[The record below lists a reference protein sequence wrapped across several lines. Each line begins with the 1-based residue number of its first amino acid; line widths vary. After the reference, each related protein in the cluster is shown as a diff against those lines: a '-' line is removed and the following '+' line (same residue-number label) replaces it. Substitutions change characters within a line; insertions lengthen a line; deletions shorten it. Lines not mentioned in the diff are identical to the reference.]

1 MFRAYLIASVLVLA
15 AAACSK
21 PVAFQGDTALTITG
35 TPPAPPPPEAQ
46 PRVEVRDNKIVI
58 NEKVQFAFDKAT
70 ILPESFSLLDEVA
83 GVIKKNPQIKK
94 IRVEGYASS
103 EGNAQHNLTLSQ
115 NRARS
120 VMTYLAKH
128 GITKKM
134 LTSKGFGIENPIADN
149 STDAG
154 REANRRVEFTILE
167 QDVTKKKVE
176 IGANGEEKVL
186 EENTETVKAGDTA
199 SAAK

>member
-35 TPPAPPPPEAQ
+35 SPPPPPPTEAP

-83 GVIKKNPQIKK
+83 SVIQKNPQIKR

-103 EGNAQHNLTLSQ
+103 EGNAGHNLTLSQ
-115 NRARS
+115 NRAKS
-120 VMTYLAKH
+120 VMTYLTKH
-128 GITKKM
+128 GIANKM

-176 IGANGEEKVL
+176 ISASGEEKVL
-186 EENTETVKAGDTA
+186 EENTETIKAGDSA
-199 SAAK
+199 SASK